1 MSKFLLLLHED
12 PNGWRALSPD
22 QMQKALEKYMVWTKK
37 SFYLDGKRLAQDPGR
52 AIRSAS
58 GKIKT
63 SDGPYS
69 ETKEI
74 MGGFYL
80 IEAVNYDEAV
90 ALAMDHPHL
99 EYGGTVEVRK
109 LWEA

>member
-1 MSKFLLLLHED
+1 
-12 PNGWRALSPD
+12 
-22 QMQKALEKYMVWTKK
+22 MVRT
-37 SFYLDGKRLAQDPGR
+37 
-52 AIRSAS
+52 
-58 GKIKT
+58 
-63 SDGPYS
+63 S

-80 IEAVNYDEAV
+80 IEAANYDEAV